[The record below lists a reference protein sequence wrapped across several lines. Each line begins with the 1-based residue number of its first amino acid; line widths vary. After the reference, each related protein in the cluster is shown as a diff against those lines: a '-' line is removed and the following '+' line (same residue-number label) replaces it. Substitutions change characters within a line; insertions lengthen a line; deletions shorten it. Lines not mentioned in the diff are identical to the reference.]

1 MSVLDIQGLR
11 ETLLSIDEEAWLT
24 FGEPQT
30 KMDVIVAG
38 GCAFILQEMTSRRVT
53 HDIDVLDAD
62 ARLRSILGGYFAV
75 NGAVAAF
82 SDSIPYG
89 YEDRLVEIIPDTKC
103 VRFLV
108 PSLEDLIV
116 MKLYAW
122 RPNDITDLSNNR
134 VLSAIDWTQLD
145 YLVYDDDEAKAS
157 CLSERRY
164 REMLAIYER
173 YKEEH
178 RGDWHESD
186 I

>member
-89 YEDRLVEIIPDTKC
+89 YET
-103 VRFLV
+103 
-108 PSLEDLIV
+108 
-116 MKLYAW
+116 
-122 RPNDITDLSNNR
+122 
-134 VLSAIDWTQLD
+134 
-145 YLVYDDDEAKAS
+145 
-157 CLSERRY
+157 
-164 REMLAIYER
+164 
-173 YKEEH
+173 
-178 RGDWHESD
+178 
-186 I
+186 